1 MRTILLTRL
10 MASAAAL
17 LCVAAC
23 GSGGGATSSP
33 VSVVPGVTP
42 TSTPSATPTPTPTP
56 TSTPVATQAVG
67 VSGLHL
73 TLNGQTWLPRS
84 VVIRGFVAT
93 PAYLKANLPGT
104 YTGTVN
110 YGAAELAAAT
120 AFGADTLRFQVSQ
133 PSLDPQS
140 PLYDATYAA
149 SVTAAIK
156 QARGAG
162 FVVMIS
168 MQDETNSGETGFNP
182 FASASTV
189 RDWDALNATFGT
201 DRGVLYEL
209 YNEPRPA
216 KSAANWALWAYGG
229 TNAAGASDPV
239 AIGMQPLLNHLR
251 AAGSQ
256 NVMVLDGL
264 GIGRTLDGV
273 PTINDPLGRV
283 VYAVHPYQRGS
294 DDESKWDTDFG
305 IPSTKMPVWADE
317 WSAGFGADIGLGNL
331 TSYQVAVDLLNY
343 LRDHSIPLGGG
354 AFDVPGVMTQSVPG
368 WAPTTYKGSTPAN
381 PMGNSGQ
388 LVRTL
393 FTTNYSRPLT
403 AADGL

>member
-1 MRTILLTRL
+1 M
-10 MASAAAL
+10 
-17 LCVAAC
+17 
-23 GSGGGATSSP
+23 
-33 VSVVPGVTP
+33 
-42 TSTPSATPTPTPTP
+42 
-56 TSTPVATQAVG
+56 
-67 VSGLHL
+67 

-93 PAYLKANLPGT
+93 SSYLQINAPGT
-104 YTGTVN
+104 YKGTVN
-110 YGAAELAAAT
+110 FGPAELAAAS

-140 PLYDATYAA
+140 PLYDAAYAA
-149 SVTAAIK
+149 SVPTAIQ
-156 QARGAG
+156 QARSAG
-162 FVVMIS
+162 FIVMIS

-182 FASASTV
+182 FASAETV
-189 RDWDALNATFGT
+189 RDWDLLNAVFGA

-216 KSAANWALWAYGG
+216 KSDANWALWANGG
-229 TNAAGASDPV
+229 TNAPGASDPV
-239 AIGMQPLLNHLR
+239 AVGMQPLLAHLR

-273 PTINDPLGRV
+273 PTISDPLSRV

-294 DDESKWDTDFG
+294 DDESNWDVDFG
-305 IPSTKMPVWADE
+305 VPSSKLPVWADE
-317 WSAGFGADIGLGNL
+317 WSAGFGSDIGLGNL
-331 TSYQVAVDLLNY
+331 TSDQVAVDLLNY
-343 LRDHSIPLGGG
+343 LRAHSIPLGGG
-354 AFDVPGVMTQSVPG
+354 AFDVPGVMTQTVPG
-368 WAPTTYKGSTPAN
+368 WTPTNYDGSTPAN

-388 LVRTL
+388 LVHTL
-393 FTTNYSRPLT
+393 FTTNYGRPLT